1 MKPGNR
7 SVKSC
12 VVACCIIGA
21 AISSEADTTFT
32 VDPAASWLGFMNVFE
47 LPSNGGAYV
56 FGSSWGTAD
65 LQANFSGPI
74 LTLSPNTIN
83 DPSTFWYQGGGAPGA
98 PGNKV
103 MDANFYQ
110 EITGTLA
117 GQTVTFTGIVLD
129 NSLTSAHTSVAFI
142 KDFAPDYSSSVSTTI
157 PLTPGTF
164 SISLPAINDPNRHV
178 QFGFETIGVDVWSTD
193 VGPFGQVD
201 VTSVPEPTSLAL
213 LFGGMTCLL
222 GARRNR
228 AGARK

>member
-1 MKPGNR
+1 MKTGIQPVR
-7 SVKSC
+7 SCLAALSIFGA
-12 VVACCIIGA
+12 VASSGA
-21 AISSEADTTFT
+21 ATFT
-32 VDPAASWLGFMNVFE
+32 VDPGATWLGFMNVFE

-83 DPSTFWYQGGGAPGA
+83 DPSTFWYQGGGGPGA
-98 PGNKV
+98 PGNKT

-110 EITGTLA
+110 QFDGTLA

-142 KDFAPDYSSSVSTTI
+142 KDFAPDFSSSVTTTV
-157 PLTPGTF
+157 PLTPGSF
-164 SISLPAINDPNRHV
+164 SISLTAINDPARHI
-178 QFGFETIGVDVWSTD
+178 QFGFETIGVNVWSTD

-201 VTSVPEPTSLAL
+201 ITAVPEPASAAV
-213 LFGGMTCLL
+213 LFGGIACLM
-222 GARRNR
+222 GARRNKT
-228 AGARK
+228 GGRK